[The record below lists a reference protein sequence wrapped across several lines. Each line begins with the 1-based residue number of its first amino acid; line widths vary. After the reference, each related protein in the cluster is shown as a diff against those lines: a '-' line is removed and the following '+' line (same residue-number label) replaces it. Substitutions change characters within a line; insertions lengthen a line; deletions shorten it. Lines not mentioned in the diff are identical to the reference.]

1 MRIGGDAFIIT
12 SNCLRVLFAYMKFY
26 TDPALPSPAARAP
39 AVKIRDKNAATMY
52 FECSKMVN
60 SRE

>member
-26 TDPALPSPAARAP
+26 TDPALPSPREHRP
-39 AVKIRDKNAATMY
+39 LKFAT
-52 FECSKMVN
+52 KMLPLCTLNVLKW
-60 SRE
+60 